1 MDMTTIV
8 VAASIPSAFTGFCF
22 WLIEQN
28 LKKRADNEKEERE
41 ERQRQLDER
50 EQIREKNELCIIN
63 SVNAANSAR
72 RGHSQSRA
80 ENPGCTLQWRHAR
93 SPGLRSEGQARTKE
107 LSERAS
113 TETYHRGRRTNIMK
127 NIDWKRKLTSR
138 KLWTAVASF
147 VSMMIV
153 ATGGAEN
160 TATQVTALIMAGA
173 SVVAY
178 IIGEGLTDSANIG
191 SDDSEE

>member
-1 MDMTTIV
+1 MK
-8 VAASIPSAFTGFCF
+8 G
-22 WLIEQN
+22 
-28 LKKRADNEKEERE
+28 
-41 ERQRQLDER
+41 
-50 EQIREKNELCIIN
+50 IN
-63 SVNAANSAR
+63 WV
-72 RGHSQSRA
+72 
-80 ENPGCTLQWRHAR
+80 
-93 SPGLRSEGQARTKE
+93 
-107 LSERAS
+107 
-113 TETYHRGRRTNIMK
+113 
-127 NIDWKRKLTSR
+127 RKLSSR

-191 SDDSEE
+191 VEVETEVEMDDTEEYDKVPGAFGKPQALI